1 MYSIFRA
8 KKGACAPRSSPSNPP
23 LWCTIATF
31 WSLPGRIIRPQ
42 ILLNFSHWLGH
53 YCLRWTAV
61 SSCAISA
68 LDFGVLHLYA
78 ISLRSVS
85 SCSDV
90 CVQSLSGVQFQPLT
104 GWLRLMLA
112 NLVMTTSL
120 LYWLPLYLHLL
131 ESDIKL
137 YHLEATC
144 SCFCYQLELVCL
156 CPKVSFTTLF
166 IMRSDKNS
174 IFSHITYC

>member
-1 MYSIFRA
+1 MKSMSSV
-8 KKGACAPRSSPSNPP
+8 ACMVNPT
-23 LWCTIATF
+23 LSTI
-31 WSLPGRIIRPQ
+31 
-42 ILLNFSHWLGH
+42 N
-53 YCLRWTAV
+53 
-61 SSCAISA
+61 A
-68 LDFGVLHLYA
+68 LYLGVLHLYA